1 MRYCLI
7 GLVFFLT
14 LLSGTGCSISAKQ
27 PALHDFGS
35 PASISQVKSKQEK
48 IPVINVDSPTWFWD
62 NRIRYRLLY
71 SSPARVGFYTLDLW
85 VAPPPELFE
94 QLLIS
99 SGKVRKY
106 SLNIWLQD
114 FEQQFDAPGR
124 AHVILR
130 FNVEAYSGG
139 PDKKVYSQEFYLEQP
154 TATPNA
160 AGAVNGFAS
169 LTRKAADQIQV
180 WLAGLPVNRAMAG
193 NTVQPAVN
201 LSGEE
206 KQLKS
211 SQISKRM
218 DAFHAST
225 VQQEK
230 LKETLNIV
238 AG

>member
-7 GLVFFLT
+7 GLLFFLT
-14 LLSGTGCSISAKQ
+14 LLSGTGCGISAKQ

-35 PASISQVKSKQEK
+35 PVSIPLDKSKQGK
-48 IPVINVDSPTWFWD
+48 IPVINVDSPTWFWE

-71 SSPARVGFYTLDLW
+71 SSPTRVGFYSLDLW

-99 SGKVRKY
+99 SGKVRNY
-106 SLNIWLQD
+106 SLNIWMQD

-124 AHVILR
+124 ARVILR
-130 FNVEAYSGG
+130 FNVEAYSGGG

-154 TATPNA
+154 TATPDA

-169 LTRKAADQIQV
+169 LTRKAADRIQA
-180 WLAGLPVNRAMAG
+180 WLAGLSVNRAKAG
-193 NTVQPAVN
+193 NTVQPAVH

-206 KQLKS
+206 KLPTQLRKD
-211 SQISKRM
+211 K
-218 DAFHAST
+218 
-225 VQQEK
+225 
-230 LKETLNIV
+230 
-238 AG
+238 